1 MFKKV
6 RLSYKI
12 FIGFASVLV
21 LTIALASLAM
31 WNMKRI
37 ERLSN
42 KLHHEYVPEVTI
54 AHYMEAF
61 VLSAMIE
68 MRGYGLSPDESY
80 LVAGNKNLQEVK
92 KYLEEGARL
101 SSRDPDLVTLKKNVE
116 LAEAKVKDYEQ
127 TVGLT
132 VAGNEKIAKIRKA
145 MDEAGA
151 RFLKSANEYQ
161 DGQKAQMKREIGDSL
176 PRKAFGSVWAKCRR

>member
-31 WNMKRI
+31 WNTKRI

-54 AHYMEAF
+54 AHH
-61 VLSAMIE
+61 
-68 MRGYGLSPDESY
+68 
-80 LVAGNKNLQEVK
+80 
-92 KYLEEGARL
+92 
-101 SSRDPDLVTLKKNVE
+101 
-116 LAEAKVKDYEQ
+116 
-127 TVGLT
+127 
-132 VAGNEKIAKIRKA
+132 
-145 MDEAGA
+145 
-151 RFLKSANEYQ
+151 
-161 DGQKAQMKREIGDSL
+161 MKHL
-176 PRKAFGSVWAKCRR
+176 CCRQ